1 MRTITFV
8 LAFIFS
14 GYGLATGQEL
24 EAYKNIPD
32 GFEAIFP
39 SPPTVTTTT
48 FTTQYD
54 YQLPTH
60 VYTAMKG
67 RERYSITVV
76 DYTGIEK
83 LAQERVKTCP
93 PGAPLCKGTELGGFG
108 LWKHDIRGAAE
119 WAMLGL
125 LKRDTKLTDMTW
137 SQHDLVMGT
146 ELQMA
151 NPDQSRTYA
160 YIAMHE
166 NRLYTPRSDDA
177 QGIAARDAVPDLAR
191 VHRQERQRDSL
202 FDDVHQLAAR
212 HARVSSAHA
221 RGRGSRSRC
230 TRRWPRRPKRWR
242 GRTVATTPLRTP
254 AA

>member
-14 GYGLATGQEL
+14 GYGLATAQEL

-39 SPPTVTTTT
+39 SAPTVTTTT

-108 LWKHDIRGAAE
+108 LWKHDVRGAAE

-166 NRLYTPRSDDA
+166 NRLYILEAMMPKGSPPATLFQTSLEFIDNTGNAIRYSTMYINSLHGMRVYPPPTLA
-177 QGIAARDAVPDLAR
+177 GAA
-191 VHRQERQRDSL
+191 
-202 FDDVHQLAAR
+202 AA
-212 HARVSSAHA
+212 AGA
-221 RGRGSRSRC
+221 GRG
-230 TRRWPRRPKRWR
+230 
-242 GRTVATTPLRTP
+242 GRNGGGGGQ
-254 AA
+254 

>member
-8 LAFIFS
+8 LALIFS
-14 GYGLATGQEL
+14 ASGLATGQEL
-24 EAYKNIPD
+24 EAYRNIPD

-39 SPPTVTTTT
+39 SPPTVKTTT
-48 FTTQYD
+48 FTSQYD
-54 YQLPTH
+54 YSLPAH
-60 VYTAMKG
+60 VYSVDRG
-67 RERYSITVV
+67 GEHYSVTVV

-119 WAMLGL
+119 WAMLQL

-146 ELQMA
+146 ELQMS
-151 NPDQSRTYA
+151 NPDRSRTYA

-166 NRLYTPRSDDA
+166 NRLYILEATMPRTSPPATLFQTSLEFLDKDGKA
-177 QGIAARDAVPDLAR
+177 IRYSTMYINALHGMRVYPPPTLAGAAG
-191 VHRQERQRDSL
+191 
-202 FDDVHQLAAR
+202 AAG
-212 HARVSSAHA
+212 A
-221 RGRGSRSRC
+221 GRG
-230 TRRWPRRPKRWR
+230 
-242 GRTVATTPLRTP
+242 GRNGGGGN
-254 AA
+254 

>member
-166 NRLYTPRSDDA
+166 NRLYILEAMMPKGSPPATLFQTSLEFIDKSGNAIRYSTMYINSLHGMRVYPPPTLA
-177 QGIAARDAVPDLAR
+177 GAA
-191 VHRQERQRDSL
+191 
-202 FDDVHQLAAR
+202 AA
-212 HARVSSAHA
+212 AGAPGA
-221 RGRGSRSRC
+221 GRG
-230 TRRWPRRPKRWR
+230 
-242 GRTVATTPLRTP
+242 GRNGGGGGQ
-254 AA
+254 